1 MIMKKDVAIIGGS
14 TAGFFTGYLL
24 AKEGLDVRIFE
35 AEKRIDPEPR
45 TLIVTSSVK
54 EFLGSEYEKYV
65 INKIH
70 RYEIFAD
77 GKAATIPLSQPDLV
91 FDRSSLVKELSVQAE
106 RQGARVLMN
115 KRFLGLE
122 ANPKRID
129 FKVSHNGDQNA
140 VEESA
145 QILLGGD
152 GVFSKVAQSA
162 GWPAQTTVELSQAV
176 VDLPKDMSPDVTRVW
191 FIPQD
196 TAYFYWLI
204 PHSPTQGV
212 LGLIGDNG
220 RDTEEILLGFM
231 ERKGLTPIEFQSAT
245 VPRYTR
251 WVSNHRQFGNSHIYL
266 VGDAAGHVKVST
278 VGGIVTGFRGAIGV
292 VEAILNGGP
301 DKELRAVK
309 KELDLHCLIRKVLHP
324 FTTKD
329 YVSLINFLNPG
340 TRRSLG
346 QISRDESF
354 RLLKNLVLRQPRLL
368 LVGLRS
374 LITRR

>member
-1 MIMKKDVAIIGGS
+1 MKRDVAIIGGS
-14 TAGFFTGYLL
+14 TAGFFAGYLL

-35 AEKRIDPEPR
+35 AEERIDPEPR
-45 TLIVTSSVK
+45 TLIVTNSVTDL
-54 EFLGSEYEKYV
+54 LGSEYEKIV

-70 RYEIFAD
+70 RFEIFAD

-91 FDRSSLVKELSVQAE
+91 IDRNKLVKELSIQAE

-115 KRFLGLE
+115 KRFLDLN
-122 ANPKRID
+122 ANQKRIN

-145 QILLGGD
+145 QVLLGGD

-162 GWPAQTTVELSQAV
+162 GWLAQPTVELSQAV

-191 FIPQD
+191 FIPQE
-196 TAYFYWLI
+196 TTYFYWLI

-212 LGLIGDNG
+212 LGLIGDDG
-220 RDTEEILLGFM
+220 RNTEEILLGFM
-231 ERKGLTPIEFQSAT
+231 ERKGLTPIELQSAT

-251 WVSNHRQFGNSHIYL
+251 WVSNHRQIGDSHIYL

-301 DKELRAVK
+301 GNELRAVK
-309 KELDLHCLIRKVLHP
+309 KELDRHCLIRKVLDP
-324 FTTKD
+324 FTTND

-354 RLLKNLVLRQPRLL
+354 RLIKNLILRQPRLL
-368 LVGLRS
+368 LMGLRS